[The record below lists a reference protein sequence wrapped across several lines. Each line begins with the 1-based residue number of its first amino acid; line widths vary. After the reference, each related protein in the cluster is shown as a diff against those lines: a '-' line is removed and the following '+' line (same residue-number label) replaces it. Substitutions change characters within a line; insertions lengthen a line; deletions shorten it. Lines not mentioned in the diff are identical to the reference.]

1 MDPREKKINGI
12 IGGFSWFFRGYWCP
26 AIWLLEI
33 FSWIIVRQ
41 ISTLLDNSSPIC
53 EQHETLSL
61 PMYGYFPTINRAF
74 LDFLFQ
80 NRHVLEKSQQH
91 PNMTDQN
98 LAKFIG
104 TPNVL
109 EKKKP
114 TLGATILVDGTEPF
128 PTRERVAKK
137 PSSYESVVRL
147 RRRKG
152 GSDEHHA
159 TY

>member
-1 MDPREKKINGI
+1 MAHSWPHVLRISVGFFE
-12 IGGFSWFFRGYWCP
+12 GFSWIHEKRKLMALLVGSRGFFVDIGAPPSGY
-26 AIWLLEI
+26 LRF

-41 ISTLLDNSSPIC
+41 VSTLLDNSSPIC

-61 PMYGYFPTINRAF
+61 PIYGYFPTINRAF

-80 NRHVLEKSQQH
+80 NRHLLEKSQQH

-114 TLGATILVDGTEPF
+114 TLGANILNHN
-128 PTRERVAKK
+128 A
-137 PSSYESVVRL
+137 
-147 RRRKG
+147 
-152 GSDEHHA
+152 
-159 TY
+159 